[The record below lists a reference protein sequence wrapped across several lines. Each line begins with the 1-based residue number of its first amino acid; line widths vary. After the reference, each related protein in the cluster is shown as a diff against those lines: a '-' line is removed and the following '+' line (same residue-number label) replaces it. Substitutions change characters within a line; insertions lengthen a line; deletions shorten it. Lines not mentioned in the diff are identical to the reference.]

1 MSTFSYK
8 AIDQD
13 GVLKSGTADA
23 DTIEAVYNDLAS
35 RGLNV
40 LDVAKASRLTS
51 GIVRGLSSWKVKR
64 SEIAEFAAN
73 LSVIM
78 KAGIPLLD
86 ALDDISHTLDNK
98 YLRHVVDD
106 IRDRILSGT
115 SFSGA
120 LAQHPGVFPDIFIR
134 LATIGEETGRLEGSI
149 GEVAEHLQKMEDLAA
164 MVKRA
169 LIYPIFALVV
179 TGGALVFWIV
189 YVLPK
194 IMVIIRDMGI
204 PLPFITQI
212 LFAISNL
219 MQAYWYVALLIPVA
233 VFAAL
238 KILKQKEGTRF
249 YLDLLKIKLPL
260 VKQFVYNKLLA
271 MFSEQLRI
279 LVVAGITID
288 RSLIIV
294 GNAIGSE
301 VFKRVLLK
309 IRDEVMTGSRIS
321 DAMRQHGVFPTLVT
335 RMVDIGESS
344 GNLDNQFRFLSNYY
358 YKRLGD
364 ISEKLGKMIEPILIA
379 VVGVIFAVIII
390 GLLLPIY
397 DVVTKFEKGG

>member
-1 MSTFSYK
+1 MGTFSYK

-13 GVLKSGTADA
+13 GALKSGTADA
-23 DTIEAVYNDLAS
+23 DTIETVYNDLAG

-40 LDVAKASRLTS
+40 LDVAKAGRLAT
-51 GIVRGLSSWKVKR
+51 GIARGFSSWKVKR

-78 KAGIPLLD
+78 KAGVPILD
-86 ALDDISHTLDNK
+86 ALGDISHTLDNK
-98 YLRHVVDD
+98 YLMRVVDD
-106 IRDRILSGT
+106 IRERIQSGT
-115 SFSGA
+115 SFSNA

-149 GEVAEHLQKMEDLAA
+149 AEVAEHLQKMEDLAG

-179 TGGALVFWIV
+179 TGGALAFWII

-194 IMVIIRDMGI
+194 IMVIIKDMGI
-204 PLPFITQI
+204 PLSFITKL
-212 LFAISNL
+212 LFTVSNL
-219 MQAYWYVALLIPVA
+219 MQSYWYVVLAVPVA
-233 VFAAL
+233 VFIIL
-238 KILKQKEGTRF
+238 KALKQKEGTRF
-249 YLDLLKIKLPL
+249 YVDFLKIKLPI

-301 VFKRVLLK
+301 VFKRVLLRV
-309 IRDEVMTGSRIS
+309 RDQIMTGSRIS
-321 DAMRQHGVFPTLVT
+321 DSMRQESIFPPLVT
-335 RMVDIGESS
+335 RMVDIGETS
-344 GNLDNQFRFLSNYY
+344 GNLDSQFGFLSNYY
-358 YKRLGD
+358 YKRLSD
-364 ISEKLGKMIEPILIA
+364 ISEKLGKMIEPLLIA
-379 VVGVIFAVIII
+379 VVGVIFAVIIV

-397 DVVTKFEKGG
+397 DVVVKFDKG

>member
-1 MSTFSYK
+1 M
-8 AIDQD
+8 
-13 GVLKSGTADA
+13 KSGTTDA
-23 DTIEAVYNDLAS
+23 DTIEAVYGDLAS

-40 LDVAKASRLTS
+40 LDVVRASRLTS
-51 GIVRGLSSWKVKR
+51 GITRSLSFWKVKR
-64 SEIAEFAAN
+64 SEVAEFATN

-78 KAGIPLLD
+78 KAGIPILD

-98 YLRHVVDD
+98 YLSRVVDD
-106 IRDRILSGT
+106 IRDRIQSGT
-115 SFSGA
+115 SFSSA

-149 GEVAEHLQKMEDLAA
+149 AEVAEHLQKMEDLAA

-169 LIYPIFALVV
+169 LIYPVFALVV
-179 TGGALVFWIV
+179 TGGALVFWMV

-194 IMVIIRDMGI
+194 IMMIIKDMGI
-204 PLPFITQI
+204 PLPFLTKF
-212 LFAISNL
+212 LFSISNL
-219 MQAYWYVALLIPVA
+219 MKAYWYIILLVPVA
-233 VFAAL
+233 FFIIL
-238 KILKQKEGTRF
+238 KIMKQKEGTRF
-249 YLDLLKIKLPL
+249 YIDLLKIKLPL
-260 VKQFVYNKLLA
+260 IKQFIYNKLLA

-279 LVVAGITID
+279 LIVAGITID
-288 RSLIIV
+288 RSLVIV

-309 IRDEVMTGSRIS
+309 IKDQIMTGSRIS
-321 DAMRQHGVFPTLVT
+321 DAMRQQSVFSPLVI

-344 GNLDNQFRFLSNYY
+344 GNLDNQFGFLSNYY

-364 ISEKLGKMIEPILIA
+364 ISEKLGKTIEPLMIT
-379 VVGVIFAVIII
+379 VVGIIFAVIII

-397 DVVTKFEKGG
+397 DVVTKFDK

>member
-8 AIDQD
+8 AIDQN
-13 GVLKSGTADA
+13 GVLKSGTTDA
-23 DTIEAVYNDLAS
+23 DTIETVYGDLAS

-40 LDVAKASRLTS
+40 LDVARASRLAS
-51 GIVRGLSSWKVKR
+51 GLARGFTFWRVKR
-64 SEIAEFAAN
+64 SEIAEFASN

-78 KAGIPLLD
+78 KAGIPILD

-98 YLRHVVDD
+98 YLKKVVDD
-106 IRDRILSGT
+106 IRDRIQSGT
-115 SFSGA
+115 SFSNA
-120 LAQHPGVFPDIFIR
+120 LGQHPGVFPDIFIR

-149 GEVAEHLQKMEDLAA
+149 AEVAEHLQKMEDLAG

-179 TGGALVFWIV
+179 SGGALAFWII

-194 IMVIIRDMGI
+194 IMVIIKDMGI
-204 PLPFITQI
+204 PLPFVTRV
-212 LFAISNL
+212 LFTVSNL
-219 MQAYWYVALLIPVA
+219 MQAYWYVMLLMPVI
-233 VFAAL
+233 FFITL

-249 YLDLLKIKLPL
+249 YIDLLKIKLPL

-288 RSLIIV
+288 RSLVIV

-309 IRDEVMTGSRIS
+309 IRDQIMTGSRIS
-321 DAMRQHGVFPTLVT
+321 DAMRQQSVFSPLVI

-344 GNLDNQFRFLSNYY
+344 GNLDSQFGFLSNYY
-358 YKRLGD
+358 YKRLSD
-364 ISEKLGKMIEPILIA
+364 VSEKLGKMIEPLMIA
-379 VVGVIFAVIII
+379 VVGVIFAIII
-390 GLLLPIY
+390 VGLLLPIY
-397 DVVTKFEKGG
+397 DIVTKFEKG

>member
-1 MSTFSYK
+1 MGTFSYK

-23 DTIEAVYNDLAS
+23 DTIETAYSDLAA

-40 LDVAKASRLTS
+40 LDVAKAGRLAT
-51 GIVRGLSSWKVKR
+51 GIARGFSSWKVKR

-78 KAGIPLLD
+78 KAGVPILD
-86 ALDDISHTLDNK
+86 ALGDISHTLDNK
-98 YLRHVVDD
+98 YLMRVVDD
-106 IRDRILSGT
+106 IRERIQSGT
-115 SFSGA
+115 SFSNA

-149 GEVAEHLQKMEDLAA
+149 AEVAEHLQKMEDLAG

-179 TGGALVFWIV
+179 TGGALAFWII

-194 IMVIIRDMGI
+194 IMVIIKDMGI
-204 PLPFITQI
+204 PLSFITKL
-212 LFAISNL
+212 LFTASNL
-219 MQAYWYVALLIPVA
+219 MQSYWYVVLAVPVA
-233 VFAAL
+233 IFIIL
-238 KILKQKEGTRF
+238 KALKQKEGTRF
-249 YLDLLKIKLPL
+249 YVDFLKIKLPI

-288 RSLIIV
+288 RSLVIV

-309 IRDEVMTGSRIS
+309 VRDQIMTGSRIS
-321 DAMRQHGVFPTLVT
+321 DSMRQQSIFPPLVT
-335 RMVDIGESS
+335 RMVDIGETS
-344 GNLDNQFRFLSNYY
+344 GNLDSQFGFLSNYY
-358 YKRLGD
+358 YKRLSD
-364 ISEKLGKMIEPILIA
+364 ISEKLGKMIEPLLIA

-397 DVVTKFEKGG
+397 DVVVKFDKG

>member
-1 MSTFSYK
+1 M
-8 AIDQD
+8 
-13 GVLKSGTADA
+13 KSGTTDA
-23 DTIEAVYNDLAS
+23 DTIEAVYGDLAS

-40 LDVAKASRLTS
+40 LDVARASRLTT
-51 GIVRGLSSWKVKR
+51 GIVRGLSFWKVKR
-64 SEIAEFAAN
+64 SEVAELASN

-78 KAGIPLLD
+78 KAGIPILD

-98 YLRHVVDD
+98 YLKRVVDD
-106 IRDRILSGT
+106 IRDRIQSGT
-115 SFSGA
+115 SFSNA
-120 LAQHPGVFPDIFIR
+120 LGQHPDVFPDIFIR

-179 TGGALVFWIV
+179 TVGALVFWMI

-194 IMVIIRDMGI
+194 IMVIIKDMGM
-204 PLPFITQI
+204 PLSFVTRL
-212 LFAISNL
+212 LFTASNL
-219 MQAYWYVALLIPVA
+219 VQTYWYVMLLMPV
-233 VFAAL
+233 VFFITL

-249 YLDLLKIKLPL
+249 YIDLLKIKLPL

-279 LVVAGITID
+279 LVVSGITID
-288 RSLIIV
+288 RSLVIV

-309 IRDEVMTGSRIS
+309 IRDQIMTGSRIS

-397 DVVTKFEKGG
+397 DVVTKFEKG

>member
-13 GVLKSGTADA
+13 GALKSGTANA

-35 RGLNV
+35 RGLNA
-40 LDVAKASRLTS
+40 LDVVRASRLTA
-51 GIVRGLSSWKVKR
+51 GIARGFSFWRVKR
-64 SEIAEFAAN
+64 SEIAEFATN

-78 KAGIPLLD
+78 KAGIPIID
-86 ALDDISHTLDNK
+86 ALEDISHTLDNK
-98 YLRHVVDD
+98 YLRQVVDD
-106 IRDRILSGT
+106 VRDRIQSGT
-115 SFSGA
+115 SFSKA

-149 GEVAEHLQKMEDLAA
+149 AEVAEHLQKMEDLTG

-179 TGGALVFWIV
+179 TGGALAFWII

-194 IMVIIRDMGI
+194 IMTIIKDMGI
-204 PLPFITQI
+204 PLSFVTKL
-212 LFAISNL
+212 LFTVSNL
-219 MQAYWYVALLIPVA
+219 FQDYWYVVLAAPVI
-233 VFAAL
+233 VFIIL

-249 YLDLLKIKLPL
+249 YIDLLKIKLPI

-288 RSLIIV
+288 RSLVIV

-309 IRDEVMTGSRIS
+309 IRDEIMTGSRIS
-321 DAMRQHGVFPTLVT
+321 DAMRQQSVFPPLVT

-344 GNLDNQFRFLSNYY
+344 GNLDSQFGFLSNYY

-364 ISEKLGKMIEPILIA
+364 ISEKLGKMIEPLLIA
-379 VVGVIFAVIII
+379 VVGIIFAVIII

-397 DVVTKFEKGG
+397 DVVVKFDKG